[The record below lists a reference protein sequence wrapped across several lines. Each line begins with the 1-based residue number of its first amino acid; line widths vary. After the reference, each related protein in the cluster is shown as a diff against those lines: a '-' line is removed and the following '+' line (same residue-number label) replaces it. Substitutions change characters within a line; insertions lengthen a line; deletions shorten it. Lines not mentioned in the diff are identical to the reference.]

1 MDKDLLPIT
10 PAHHYCMGGIK
21 VDLFSKTSMNNLYA
35 VGEVS
40 CTGVHG
46 SNRLASNSLLEALVF
61 GKQAAENINSKINEI
76 SFKEIIKEP
85 KSYALDSYEELIK
98 FLKEK
103 VDNRY
108 AKLFNCW

>member
-1 MDKDLLPIT
+1 M
-10 PAHHYCMGGIK
+10 
-21 VDLFSKTSMNNLYA
+21 YA
-35 VGEVS
+35 PFNVF
-40 CTGVHG
+40 
-46 SNRLASNSLLEALVF
+46 EALVF

-108 AKLFNCW
+108 AKLFNC